1 MWKKENLRKNFLRVK
16 QMADQNLGRAEKS
29 EVLTEDQQG
38 NERRVEVV
46 RQVSHNLIKKVGA
59 LLEAP
64 GTDYD
69 KRLKKLPETG
79 LSHTFTESAGMLG
92 PDTLLGSICQQCGD
106 CQAVLATKELQ
117 CEIDIENK
125 VLTPLQTIAE
135 IDIPSIMKHRKQLAK
150 STLDMDSAKSRFNS
164 AVRQSQAQ
172 GTNMASAAAKADA
185 LRDEHDEACN
195 RVEAIKDNLSIELCN
210 FVARE
215 SEHSARLVALLEA
228 QATYHK
234 NALKVIEDAIPK
246 MKATIEKS
254 PLKPVFGM
262 ALEEHLKMMGRD
274 VSLVLEACILTL
286 IDIGMEEEGLFRIAG
301 SALKLKKLR
310 ACIDA
315 HALDMEEFSNEP
327 HTVAGVLKQ
336 YLRELP
342 EPLMTYNLCKEF
354 MDASQ
359 LPPDQRFKSLQAIVN
374 KLPPANYNNIRY
386 LVKFLQLLAEKSQ
399 INKMTPSNIA
409 IVMGPNLLWAK
420 GESAP
425 NMMTTG
431 AVSSI
436 IESFIIHADQF
447 FPGELDFHLTGQGR
461 APPSPSIVPPS
472 AKELP
477 VVSVFNA
484 EDEPDSPKQ
493 ERASELRT
501 VTQPG
506 ESTLVQIAEGGS
518 TEALNTSEPDVLS
531 LDLGSE
537 SSGEVVMSGVGP
549 GTRAMSSS
557 HRGDGVLPALAP
569 ATNLSLAPNSARKR
583 PIMSAPCPPGSAAW
597 ASSPNLTSL
606 SMGSAPPLL
615 LSPSSL
621 SRAQSITSHASPVPP
636 MSPSQ
641 SVHSDMY
648 TTLFALHSLEQ
659 GGEAWSN
666 YQTRVRSLLDGQF
679 QSGTLAPP
687 SPSEREKL
695 IVSQPGAEQS
705 SPRPQA
711 NQRNPSP
718 SPSPMPTEPEAE
730 AATEKVGAAL
740 DGSVDECQGRSAEA
754 KGSQDFDFNETG
766 AFSPDSPGQD
776 FRHDNPVMTASSPS
790 VLTHSTTP
798 NSGSPVP
805 NSASPAANSLSPA
818 NDSPEGPQTSP
829 KVQRRLTKKPAPP
842 PPPDRSYTVAV
853 TASMSKATGNGG
865 LTSMTWHRS
874 APLNSPQPSADQAA
888 YHHGEGDR
896 RHSPPE
902 RRTSG
907 HERPHGPPP
916 ERPERP
922 SAPPPERP
930 KAPPTLQ
937 TGTQHPPGAPGGHQR
952 SASTGAMH
960 IITTASPSPVTKKT
974 YTSFV

>member
-549 GTRAMSSS
+549 
-557 HRGDGVLPALAP
+557 
-569 ATNLSLAPNSARKR
+569 
-583 PIMSAPCPPGSAAW
+583 
-597 ASSPNLTSL
+597 
-606 SMGSAPPLL
+606 
-615 LSPSSL
+615 
-621 SRAQSITSHASPVPP
+621 
-636 MSPSQ
+636 
-641 SVHSDMY
+641 
-648 TTLFALHSLEQ
+648 
-659 GGEAWSN
+659 
-666 YQTRVRSLLDGQF
+666 
-679 QSGTLAPP
+679 
-687 SPSEREKL
+687 
-695 IVSQPGAEQS
+695 
-705 SPRPQA
+705 
-711 NQRNPSP
+711 
-718 SPSPMPTEPEAE
+718 
-730 AATEKVGAAL
+730 
-740 DGSVDECQGRSAEA
+740 
-754 KGSQDFDFNETG
+754 DFDFNETG

>member
-447 FPGELDFHLTGQGR
+447 FPG
-461 APPSPSIVPPS
+461 
-472 AKELP
+472 
-477 VVSVFNA
+477 
-484 EDEPDSPKQ
+484 
-493 ERASELRT
+493 
-501 VTQPG
+501 
-506 ESTLVQIAEGGS
+506 
-518 TEALNTSEPDVLS
+518 
-531 LDLGSE
+531 
-537 SSGEVVMSGVGP
+537 
-549 GTRAMSSS
+549 
-557 HRGDGVLPALAP
+557 
-569 ATNLSLAPNSARKR
+569 
-583 PIMSAPCPPGSAAW
+583 
-597 ASSPNLTSL
+597 
-606 SMGSAPPLL
+606 
-615 LSPSSL
+615 
-621 SRAQSITSHASPVPP
+621 
-636 MSPSQ
+636 
-641 SVHSDMY
+641 
-648 TTLFALHSLEQ
+648 
-659 GGEAWSN
+659 
-666 YQTRVRSLLDGQF
+666 
-679 QSGTLAPP
+679 
-687 SPSEREKL
+687 
-695 IVSQPGAEQS
+695 
-705 SPRPQA
+705 
-711 NQRNPSP
+711 
-718 SPSPMPTEPEAE
+718 
-730 AATEKVGAAL
+730 
-740 DGSVDECQGRSAEA
+740 
-754 KGSQDFDFNETG
+754 DFDFNETG